1 MSASGVRSSWLTLAK
16 DCVVSVSSSFERNHL
31 DAALVPA
38 RPTEVIAGAGDSGY
52 ERPFSGQGV
61 VGQSAAGGLGEPMGE
76 AARAGASPSRRTP
89 VTSSR
94 GQGCERCVV
103 RSDDYDIGDE
113 ATIRS
118 AGDGVYALVV
128 TGLWGRHEH

>member
-1 MSASGVRSSWLTLAK
+1 MSASRVRSSWLTLAK
-16 DCVVSVSSSFERNHL
+16 DCVFSVSSSFERNHL

-76 AARAGASPSRRTP
+76 AARRALARPSGHRSPPAVDKAARGA
-89 VTSSR
+89 
-94 GQGCERCVV
+94 
-103 RSDDYDIGDE
+103 
-113 ATIRS
+113 
-118 AGDGVYALVV
+118 
-128 TGLWGRHEH
+128 